1 MKFLTLLLIF
11 FVIVLL
17 DKGITFANIKQTWKN
32 FPESVKD
39 DLYKAEKNPLAKW
52 FFQKLGLTLGTVVY
66 LVLAILTLFIG
77 FFILQK
83 AFGETTALFIIFM
96 LYGLVIANNI
106 FYLLRAL
113 RIIP

>member
-11 FVIVLL
+11 FIIVVL
-17 DKGITFANIKQTWKN
+17 DKGITFVNVKQTWKN

-39 DLYKAEKNPLAKW
+39 DLYKAEKNPVAKW
-52 FFQKLGLTLGTVVY
+52 FFQKLGLTWGTLIY
-66 LVLAILTLFIG
+66 AILTIFTLFIA

-96 LYGLVIANNI
+96 LYGLVMANNV
-106 FYLLRAL
+106 FYLLRAS